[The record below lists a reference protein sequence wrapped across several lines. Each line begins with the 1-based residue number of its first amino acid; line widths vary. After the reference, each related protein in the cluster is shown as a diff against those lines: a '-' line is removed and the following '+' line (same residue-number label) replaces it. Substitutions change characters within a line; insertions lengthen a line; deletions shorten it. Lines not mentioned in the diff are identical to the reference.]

1 MTRLR
6 VKPADQLAVLAT
18 LPNRFAI
25 DEAGGDVHI
34 VSGDALVSAGASAGA
49 GAVMITAPGLA
60 SAKALRALADTGS
73 TIGLALIA
81 APALPDAAIAASHAL
96 NDDIPL
102 IVDAAAE
109 TSGPLR
115 AALFELLMLLDML
128 DCHAESL
135 RVLADAPSEIVL
147 VVESSD
153 GWNGARLSARHSFRT
168 RFALETVSRTLRR
181 EIVIDGTALSTPA
194 EIRLLDATGTR
205 TALPRYEG
213 GLRASWKVL
222 HARLTE
228 ATGDDGQIATAIRL
242 LGLLDAAGVQ

>member
-6 VKPADQLAVLAT
+6 VNPADQQAVLAT
-18 LPNRFAI
+18 LPNRFVI

-34 VSGDALVSAGASAGA
+34 VSGDALASAGA
-49 GAVMITAPGLA
+49 GAVMITEPGLA

-81 APALPDAAIAASHAL
+81 APALPEAAIAASRAL
-96 NDDIPL
+96 NDDVPL

-109 TSGPLR
+109 TSGALR
-115 AALFELLMLLDML
+115 ATLFELLMLIDTLG
-128 DCHAESL
+128 CHAEGL
-135 RVLADAPSEIVL
+135 RVLADTPSEIIL
-147 VVESSD
+147 VVESVD
-153 GWNGARLSARHSFRT
+153 GWNGARLTARRSFRT

-194 EIRLLDATGTR
+194 EVRLFDASGTR

-213 GLRASWKVL
+213 GLRASWKAL
-222 HARLTE
+222 HVRLTE
-228 ATGDDGQIATAIRL
+228 GTGDDGQIETAIRL
-242 LGLLDAAGVQ
+242 LALLDAAGVV

>member
-6 VKPADQLAVLAT
+6 VKPADQQAVLAT

-34 VSGDALVSAGASAGA
+34 VSGDALASAGE
-49 GAVMITAPGLA
+49 GAVMITEPGLA
-60 SAKALRALADTGS
+60 SAKSLRALSDTGS

-81 APALPDAAIAASHAL
+81 APALPEAAIAASRAL

-109 TSGPLR
+109 TSGSLR
-115 AALFELLMLLDML
+115 AALFELLMLLDTL
-128 DCHAESL
+128 GCHAEGL
-135 RVLADAPSEIVL
+135 RVLADTPSEIVL
-147 VVESSD
+147 VVESAD

-181 EIVIDGTALSTPA
+181 EIVIDGTALSIPA
-194 EIRLLDATGTR
+194 EVRLLDASGTR

-213 GLRASWKVL
+213 GLRASWKAL
-222 HARLTE
+222 HTRITE
-228 ATGDDGQIATAIRL
+228 GAGDGGQVETAIRL
-242 LGLLDAAGVQ
+242 LGLLDAAGVT